1 MEEASVKPKS
11 RKTGKTRAFV
21 LCDVNKGM
29 FRGEKI
35 VSFIVMGEEISAI
48 VNESSVKNGNKL
60 EVNVLESNKDK
71 VLIGLPGESFST
83 SRRVWM
89 NRQELSL

>member
-1 MEEASVKPKS
+1 MKPKS
-11 RKTGKTRAFV
+11 RKTANTRAFV
-21 LCDVNKGM
+21 MCDVNKGM

-35 VSFIVMGEEISAI
+35 VSFTVMGKEISAI
-48 VNESSVKNGNKL
+48 VSESSVKNGNKL